1 MIAISYRTSTYEVH
15 DADVATLAA
24 QLDGL
29 ENVPGAA
36 ATAAGLRNPVNGQDV
51 PLDDAAAIAIVLAF
65 IQSTTTASDRIQLGA
80 PGYRL
85 RALRRGLEGELWP
98 QAAHR
103 ARALS

>member
-1 MIAISYRTSTYEVH
+1 MTAISYRSTTYDVH
-15 DADVATLAA
+15 DADVVTLAA
-24 QLDGL
+24 QLDEL

-36 ATAAGLRNPVNGQDV
+36 ATAAGLRSPVNGQNV
-51 PLDDAAAIAIVLAF
+51 SLDDAAAIAIVLAF
-65 IQSTTTASDRIQLGA
+65 IQSTTRAPDGIRLGE

>member
-1 MIAISYRTSTYEVH
+1 MIEISYRTSTYDVH
-15 DADVATLAA
+15 DADVATLAG
-24 QLDGL
+24 QLDEL

-36 ATAAGLRNPVNGQDV
+36 ATAAGLRNLVNGQNV
-51 PLDDAAAIAIVLAF
+51 SLDDAAAIAIVLAF
-65 IQSTTTASDRIQLGA
+65 IQSTTKAPDRVRLPE

-98 QAAHR
+98 EAAHR